1 MLRLTSRV
9 DRLRAIDVDATD
21 TVAASNQLPGATLS
35 RVRATTFFQNQS
47 TPGSKAC
54 IRSNQLTKMPANTGI
69 MIAHRNGLLRAQAE
83 HSSSQ
88 PTVGSAH
95 SA

>member
-1 MLRLTSRV
+1 
-9 DRLRAIDVDATD
+9 
-21 TVAASNQLPGATLS
+21 
-35 RVRATTFFQNQS
+35 
-47 TPGSKAC
+47 
-54 IRSNQLTKMPANTGI
+54 MPANTGI

-95 SA
+95 NAYTGMPPTSWTAIVSGFAGPHSSCHRIAAVQHHERR